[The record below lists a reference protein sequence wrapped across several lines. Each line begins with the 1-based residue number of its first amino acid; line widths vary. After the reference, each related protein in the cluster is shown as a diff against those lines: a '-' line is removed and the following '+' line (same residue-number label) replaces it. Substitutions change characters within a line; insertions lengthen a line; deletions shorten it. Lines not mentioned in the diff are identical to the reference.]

1 VFASFAGLPPL
12 LIQVGSHEVLV
23 DDAAR
28 LAAAAARDD
37 ADVTLRLT
45 AGAAHVFQN
54 NFGLLGEA
62 DQALDDVARFTRRY
76 LS

>member
-1 VFASFAGLPPL
+1 
-12 LIQVGSHEVLV
+12 VLA
-23 DDAAR
+23 DDAVR
-28 LAAAAARDD
+28 LAAVAARDD
-37 ADVTLRLT
+37 VDVALQVT

-54 NFGLLGEA
+54 NFGLLEEA